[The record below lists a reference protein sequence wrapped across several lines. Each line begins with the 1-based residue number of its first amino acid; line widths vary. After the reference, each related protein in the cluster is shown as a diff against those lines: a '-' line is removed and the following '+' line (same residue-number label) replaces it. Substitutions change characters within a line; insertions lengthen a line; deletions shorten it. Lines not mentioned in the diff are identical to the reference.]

1 MTTYALIHGGCHGGW
16 CWEQLVPELQ
26 ARGHE
31 SVAPDLPI
39 EDVNAGARE
48 WADVVVDALDGVDDD
63 VVVVGHSMGGMAVP
77 VVAARRP
84 VRRMVFL
91 GAMVPVP
98 GRVYAEYLAENPDA
112 VTMPVDRNAT
122 DELGR
127 SVVPW
132 DNALAAFYHDCPEPL
147 ARAAWE
153 RLRPQAPTVFTERCP
168 IDEWP
173 DVPSSYILMTED
185 RSVGNEWSR
194 RVSRERLHTE
204 AIELPGSHSPFMSRP
219 GVLADVLVAL

>member
-1 MTTYALIHGGCHGGW
+1 T
-16 CWEQLVPELQ
+16 
-26 ARGHE
+26 
-31 SVAPDLPI
+31 VAPDLPI
-39 EDVNAGARE
+39 EDVKAGARE

-77 VVAARRP
+77 VVAASRP

-98 GRVYAEYLAENPDA
+98 GRVYGEYLAEHPDA
-112 VTMPVDRNAT
+112 VTMPVDRNET

-127 SVVPW
+127 SIVPW
-132 DNALAAFYHDCPEPL
+132 ENALYGFYHDCPEPR

-173 DVPSSYILMTED
+173 DVPSSYILM
-185 RSVGNEWSR
+185 
-194 RVSRERLHTE
+194 
-204 AIELPGSHSPFMSRP
+204 
-219 GVLADVLVAL
+219 